1 MLVFS
6 ENFAYA
12 LNGWTPF
19 LSGKKIIV
27 PMGFLFFDFRDRLP
41 ISLIT
46 LSEFNKIASPRNY
59 QKTVGRIEV
68 RKLASHGT
76 LLYLCLA
83 DLSRSFSQFMMSIFM
98 FSQYIFNRFCPVE
111 KPFLNWLSQ
120 YLFFLNIFFNRFCP
134 LEKWKSVG
142 CHPILLIS
150 WFINFN

>member
-41 ISLIT
+41 IWLIT
-46 LSEFNKIASPRNY
+46 LSEFNKVASPRNY

-68 RKLASHGT
+68 KVSESWHIALFVFSGSVKKL
-76 LLYLCLA
+76 
-83 DLSRSFSQFMMSIFM
+83 FSIHDVNVYVFSIYF
-98 FSQYIFNRFCPVE
+98 
-111 KPFLNWLSQ
+111 
-120 YLFFLNIFFNRFCP
+120 
-134 LEKWKSVG
+134 
-142 CHPILLIS
+142 
-150 WFINFN
+150 

>member
-27 PMGFLFFDFRDRLP
+27 SLGFLFFDFRDRLP

-46 LSEFNKIASPRNY
+46 LSEFNKLASPRNY
-59 QKTVGRIEV
+59 EKTVGRIEV
-68 RKLASHGT
+68 KVSESWYIALFVFSG
-76 LLYLCLA
+76 
-83 DLSRSFSQFMMSIFM
+83 SVRSFSQFMMSVFM

-111 KPFLNWLSQ
+111 KPFLNWLSR
-120 YLFFLNIFFNRFCP
+120 YLFFLNIFFSRFCP